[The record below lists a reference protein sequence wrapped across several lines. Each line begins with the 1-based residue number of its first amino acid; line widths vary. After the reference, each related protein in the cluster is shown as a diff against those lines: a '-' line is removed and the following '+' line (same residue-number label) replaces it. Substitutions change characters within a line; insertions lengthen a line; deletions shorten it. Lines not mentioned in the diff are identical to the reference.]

1 MDLLVRDGA
10 VSLDALA
17 VHFSVSNMTIHR
29 DLDDLEAAGILRK
42 IRGGA
47 TIEAGT
53 QFESDFRFREQQGSD
68 AKGAMA
74 DAALA
79 LIEPGM
85 TVIINDGS
93 MAAVL
98 GARLTERRPL
108 TVVTNNAAV
117 IDALKFENGMTLVAL
132 GGTYSAKFNGFFGL
146 VTEAALNV
154 LKADLA
160 FVSTPAVSGTEVF
173 HMDADVVRTKRAM
186 MAAATKTCL
195 LVNQSRFGHTALHKL
210 ADLSA
215 FDSIITNSAPD
226 GPSRAALDAAGLV
239 LTIATPNQ
247 KETT

>member
-1 MDLLVRDGA
+1 MPGLQIEPGSPRHEKVKTNIFCVILTRHVLCPVKAGDGSNIKGMFCEA
-10 VSLDALA
+10 GRATTGNHGSSGARWGGKLDALA
-17 VHFSVSNMTIHR
+17 AHFSVSNMTIHR

-117 IDALKFENGMTLVAL
+117 IDALKFETV
-132 GGTYSAKFNGFFGL
+132 
-146 VTEAALNV
+146 
-154 LKADLA
+154 
-160 FVSTPAVSGTEVF
+160 
-173 HMDADVVRTKRAM
+173 
-186 MAAATKTCL
+186 
-195 LVNQSRFGHTALHKL
+195 
-210 ADLSA
+210 
-215 FDSIITNSAPD
+215 
-226 GPSRAALDAAGLV
+226 
-239 LTIATPNQ
+239 
-247 KETT
+247 